1 MRWWQKADLWVMS
14 VFINILALAV
24 PIYVVQ
30 ALTRYLSTGVD
41 ATLYALTFGVL
52 LSVFLEYLF
61 RSCLLYTSDAAGS
74 PTTILVNSWDL
85 NFSGNASGGVLGD
98 VCLFDAGF
106 FAGGQSGNI
115 IFAID
120 ADGNGTADND
130 IYFDVSDDI
139 SKMTYDVATEAFLFY
154 T

>member
-1 MRWWQKADLWVMS
+1 MRWWQRADLWIMS

-30 ALTRYLSTGVD
+30 ALTRYLST
-41 ATLYALTFGVL
+41 
-52 LSVFLEYLF
+52 
-61 RSCLLYTSDAAGS
+61 CLLYTSDAAGS